1 MRAIWTGTIG
11 FGLVNIPVRLFSA
24 IQDKDLDLDML
35 DVKDHSRIRFQRI
48 NEKTGKEVKWENI
61 VKGYDYEGKYVVLS
75 NEDFEKASPEK
86 TKIIQIDE
94 FVNESE
100 IDSIFF
106 ETPYFLEPQKSGER
120 AYTLLREALKKA
132 AKVGL
137 GSFVLRNKESLC
149 ILKPSQNIIVL
160 NKIRYIQ
167 EIRNVKDLQIPAK
180 TTIKPG
186 ELQMA
191 IALINQLSSTFNI
204 AKYKDNYTN
213 TLLKLIKT
221 KAKGRRIEAPHLR
234 VVHSKAKDLLS
245 QLKASLGDKKKKAS

>member
-61 VKGYDYEGKYVVLS
+61 VKAYDYEGKYVVLS

-132 AKVGL
+132 GKVGL

-221 KAKGRRIEAPHLR
+221 KAKGRKIEAPHLR